1 MSYCLLADAFP
12 NFEKNTSDTQ
22 GSISA
27 GCTDVKSAERA
38 RKEQKKRA
46 KRCKDPSLKYLE
58 PDYVDTDPDRPALI
72 KQPDVLPMNEKTGV
86 VEARPFGS
94 VKEGFEEK
102 VPHVPGTTQVF
113 KAKRPKYF
121 GSNGADEEEGFAPF
135 TTIIG
140 DDPAYRLGDS
150 KAEKEIQQY
159 IDKITGGEL
168 LPSPSLNDVW
178 KPLTPAGAPSS
189 FFEELPPPG
198 GKYPSVSKEEK
209 TELSK
214 KIDDIFARLD
224 QLEAERKQSSQTEI
238 LLFVGSGL
246 FLIASMDVLTRKY

>member
-1 MSYCLLADAFP
+1 MSYCLLTDAFP
-12 NFEKNTSDTQ
+12 NFETNTSNTQ
-22 GSISA
+22 GTISV
-27 GCTDVKSAERA
+27 GCTDSKSAERA
-38 RKEQKKRA
+38 KKEQRKKA

-58 PDYVDTDPDRPALI
+58 QDYVDTDPDRPALI

-86 VEARPFGS
+86 VEARPFSGE
-94 VKEGFEEK
+94 KEGFE
-102 VPHVPGTTQVF
+102 VPKVPGTTQVF
-113 KAKRPKYF
+113 KAKRPTYF
-121 GSNGADEEEGFAPF
+121 GSSGADEEEGFAPF

-189 FFEELPPPG
+189 FFSELPTPG
-198 GKYPSVSKEEK
+198 GKYPSVSKDEK
-209 TELSK
+209 SELSK

-224 QLEAERKQSSQTEI
+224 QLESERKQSSQTEI

-246 FLIASMDVLTRKY
+246 FLIASMDLLTRKF